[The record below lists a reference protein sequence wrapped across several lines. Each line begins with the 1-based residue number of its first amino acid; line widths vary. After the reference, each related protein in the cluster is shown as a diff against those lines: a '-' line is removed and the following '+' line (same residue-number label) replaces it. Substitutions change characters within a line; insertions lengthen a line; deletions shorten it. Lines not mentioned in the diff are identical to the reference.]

1 MSLSFHSRLSDNFGT
16 LLEQAEDY
24 DVMIKVGKLKTEN
37 KHFRAHSV
45 ILRARSEYFRAAL
58 SNKWAKKE
66 GSKYVFEKPNIRPIV
81 FEVILRYIYSG
92 NIVLDKLSGKDIVEL
107 LVAAD
112 ELIFE
117 ELIYPLQD
125 YLLKNKL
132 VWIQENILYVLNT
145 VIGLSACNQLRFHC
159 ISIVCPDPVKFFES
173 REFIELD
180 EATLISLLN
189 RDDLCMEEGK
199 IWDLV
204 LRWGLINTPNLKNLD
219 IVNWGTKEFNAL
231 EKTLQRCIPLIRFGQ
246 LSIEE
251 FNTKV
256 KPYIRILPSNLR
268 SRVVQHLLS
277 KRQSETIVTI
287 PTTPERAIDS
297 IIITHQQAA
306 LIACWIDRKQVT
318 ESTSL
323 SEMVPIPYYF
333 RLLFRGSRDGYFA
346 KTFHTQCDGQGA
358 TIVVVRV
365 SKSDELIGGYNP
377 IGWSS
382 PRDVEWRGTR
392 DSFIFSLGDGK
403 ELSKAK
409 ISRIK
414 EDYVNDAIQL
424 HDRLGPS
431 FGFYEL
437 KIVDDAAR
445 AETSYASGG
454 LKYEHTIRDK
464 WNYFRV
470 DDYEVFQVLK
480 K

>member
-1 MSLSFHSRLSDNFGT
+1 MSLSFHSQLSDNLGT
-16 LLEQAEDY
+16 LLEHAEDY
-24 DVMIKVGKLKTEN
+24 DVTIKVGKAKSEN

-66 GSKYVFEKPNIRPIV
+66 GTKYVFEKPNIRPIV

-92 NIVLDKLSGKDIVEL
+92 NIVLDKLSGKDIIEL

-125 YLLKNKL
+125 YLLKNQL
-132 VWIQENILYVLNT
+132 TWIQENILYVLNT
-145 VIGLSACNQLRFHC
+145 V
-159 ISIVCPDPVKFFES
+159 
-173 REFIELD
+173 
-180 EATLISLLN
+180 
-189 RDDLCMEEGK
+189 
-199 IWDLV
+199 
-204 LRWGLINTPNLKNLD
+204 NLD
-219 IVNWGTKEFNAL
+219 IVNWSTREFNAL

-256 KPYIRILPSNLR
+256 KPFIKILPSNLR
-268 SRVVQHLLS
+268 SRIVQHLLA
-277 KRQSETIVTI
+277 KRQPETNLVTI
-287 PTTPERAIDS
+287 PTAPERAIDS
-297 IIITHQQAA
+297 IIITQQQAA
-306 LIACWIDRKQVT
+306 LIACWIDRKPVT

-323 SEMVPIPYYF
+323 SDMFPIP
-333 RLLFRGSRDGYFA
+333 LLFRGSRDGYFA
-346 KTFHTQCDGQGA
+346 KTFHSQCDGQGA
-358 TIVVVRV
+358 TVVVVRV

-403 ELSKAK
+403 ELNKAK
-409 ISRIK
+409 LSRIK
-414 EDYVNDAIQL
+414 DDYVNDAIQL

-437 KIVDDAAR
+437 KIVDDASR

>member
-145 VIGLSACNQLRFHC
+145 VIGLSACNQLRF
-159 ISIVCPDPVKFFES
+159 
-173 REFIELD
+173 
-180 EATLISLLN
+180 
-189 RDDLCMEEGK
+189 
-199 IWDLV
+199 
-204 LRWGLINTPNLKNLD
+204 
-219 IVNWGTKEFNAL
+219 
-231 EKTLQRCIPLIRFGQ
+231 GQ

-333 RLLFRGSRDGYFA
+333 SRDGYFA

>member
-1 MSLSFHSRLSDNFGT
+1 MSLSFHSRLSDNLGT

-24 DVMIKVGKLKTEN
+24 DVMIKVGNLKTEN

-66 GSKYVFEKPNIRPIV
+66 GAKYVFEKPNIRPIV

-92 NIVLDKLSGKDIVEL
+92 NLVLDKLNGKDIVEL

-132 VWIQENILYVLNT
+132 TWIQENILYVLNT
-145 VIGLSACNQLRFHC
+145 VIGLNAF
-159 ISIVCPDPVKFFES
+159 
-173 REFIELD
+173 
-180 EATLISLLN
+180 
-189 RDDLCMEEGK
+189 
-199 IWDLV
+199 
-204 LRWGLINTPNLKNLD
+204 NTPNLKNLD

-246 LSIEE
+246 FSIEE
-251 FNTKV
+251 FTTKV

-268 SRVVQHLLS
+268 SRIVQHLLS
-277 KRQSETIVTI
+277 KRQSESIVTI
-287 PTTPERAIDS
+287 PATPERAIDS

-323 SEMVPIPYYF
+323 SEMFPIPYYF
-333 RLLFRGSRDGYFA
+333 SRDGYFA

-409 ISRIK
+409 LSRIK

>member
-1 MSLSFHSRLSDNFGT
+1 TS
-16 LLEQAEDY
+16 AENPVTTRTFY
-24 DVMIKVGKLKTEN
+24 KLN
-37 KHFRAHSV
+37 
-45 ILRARSEYFRAAL
+45 
-58 SNKWAKKE
+58 
-66 GSKYVFEKPNIRPIV
+66 
-81 FEVILRYIYSG
+81 
-92 NIVLDKLSGKDIVEL
+92 GKDIVEL
-107 LVAAD
+107 LLAAD

-132 VWIQENILYVLNT
+132 TWIQENILYVLNT
-145 VIGLSACNQLRFHC
+145 VIGLNAF
-159 ISIVCPDPVKFFES
+159 
-173 REFIELD
+173 
-180 EATLISLLN
+180 
-189 RDDLCMEEGK
+189 
-199 IWDLV
+199 
-204 LRWGLINTPNLKNLD
+204 NTPNLKNLN

-246 LSIEE
+246 FSIEE
-251 FNTKV
+251 FTTKV

-268 SRVVQHLLS
+268 SRIVQHLLA

-287 PTTPERAIDS
+287 PATPERAIDS
-297 IIITHQQAA
+297 VIITHQQAA
-306 LIACWIDRKQVT
+306 LIAGWIDRKQVT
-318 ESTSL
+318 DSTSL
-323 SEMVPIPYYF
+323 SEMFPIPYYF
-333 RLLFRGSRDGYFA
+333 
-346 KTFHTQCDGQGA
+346 
-358 TIVVVRV
+358 
-365 SKSDELIGGYNP
+365 
-377 IGWSS
+377 
-382 PRDVEWRGTR
+382 RDVEWRGTR

-409 ISRIK
+409 LSRIK